1 VVVDSSVL
9 IAYFLEEPGWELANE
24 HLLRGGLLCSA
35 VNRTEVKG
43 RLVGGGLATPQ
54 AVDLEFVHLSQLIDV
69 VPFDL
74 QQSDLAAY
82 YYARRNPYNLS
93 LGDCACLAL
102 AEARGLDVLTAEQA
116 WAKLPGLPFKVK
128 LIRSSA
134 QR

>member
-1 VVVDSSVL
+1 MVVDSSVL

-24 HLLRGGLLCSA
+24 NLLRGGLLCSA

-54 AVDLEFVHLSQLIDV
+54 VVDLEFVHLAQLIEI

-102 AEARGLDVLTAEQA
+102 AEARGMDVLTAEQS

-128 LIRSSA
+128 LIR
-134 QR
+134 